1 MCDFQRLAVKTG
13 GNQPIVPAATPGLV
27 TDLDF
32 LTFLTVFLG
41 IFRYFVF
48 MFIIIITIFL
58 AILLLIAKT
67 KYKTCL
73 SF

>member
-32 LTFLTVFLG
+32 LTFLTVF
-41 IFRYFVF
+41 RYFVF
-48 MFIIIITIFL
+48 IFIIIITIFL